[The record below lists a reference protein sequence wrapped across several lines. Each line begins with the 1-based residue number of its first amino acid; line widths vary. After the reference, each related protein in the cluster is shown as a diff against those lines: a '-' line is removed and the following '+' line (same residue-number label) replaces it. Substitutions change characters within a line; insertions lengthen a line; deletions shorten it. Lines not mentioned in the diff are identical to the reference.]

1 MKKQELKE
9 IINHTLMML
18 LEISRWAFG
27 FTFLAILIAANFDFS
42 NIEWVKNLPTQ

>member
-9 IINHTLMML
+9 IINHTVMML

-27 FTFLAILIAANFDFS
+27 FTFLFVLIIFNFDFS
-42 NIEWVKNLPTQ
+42 NIECLGDL